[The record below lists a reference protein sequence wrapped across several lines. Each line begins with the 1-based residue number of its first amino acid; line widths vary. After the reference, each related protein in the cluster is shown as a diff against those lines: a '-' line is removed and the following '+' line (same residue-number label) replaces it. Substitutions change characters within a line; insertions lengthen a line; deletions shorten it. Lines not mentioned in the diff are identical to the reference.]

1 MVFGVYA
8 CFYCDAMTLIVLFM
22 LYFSFCVCG
31 LPFAIHTL
39 YFMFSIHLECHVN

>member
-8 CFYCDAMTLIVLFM
+8 CFYCDAMALIVHCM

-31 LPFAIHTL
+31 LPFTIHAL
-39 YFMFSIHLECHVN
+39 YFVFSIHLECHVN